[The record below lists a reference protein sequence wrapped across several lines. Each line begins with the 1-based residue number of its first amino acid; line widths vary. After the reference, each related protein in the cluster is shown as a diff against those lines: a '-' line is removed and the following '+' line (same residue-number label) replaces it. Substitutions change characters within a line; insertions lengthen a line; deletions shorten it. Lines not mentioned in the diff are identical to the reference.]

1 MKLTHWATKTSLVFF
16 LLSQFA
22 ASAVSAEIIEQ
33 ALLERYPAGS
43 IDAVV
48 SARTAL
54 TEVDVVRGAVE
65 QRFAES
71 RSVCMNKFFMSHC
84 VAEAKEVRRAALHNI
99 RKVEVEA
106 NAFLR
111 KDKAEERERTIAE
124 RQNRAARPLGKP
136 SIPISG
142 AARDS
147 GNPAPD
153 SAVNPAVQP
162 EKP

>member
-1 MKLTHWATKTSLVFF
+1 MKLTHWASKTSLVFLF
-16 LLSQFA
+16 VSQCV
-22 ASAVSAEIIEQ
+22 ASAVSTEITEQ
-33 ALLERYPAGS
+33 ALLDHYPAGS
-43 IDAVV
+43 INAVA
-48 SARTAL
+48 SAWTAL
-54 TEVDVVRGAVE
+54 TEVEVVRGAVE

-71 RSVCMNKFFMSHC
+71 RLVCMNKFFMSHC
-84 VAEAKEVRRAALHNI
+84 VAEAKEIRRAALHSI
-99 RKVEVEA
+99 RKIEVEA

-111 KDKAEERERTIAE
+111 RDRAAEHERTIAE
-124 RQNRAARPLGKP
+124 RQSRAARPLGAP

-153 SAVNPAVQP
+153 SAANPPAQP

>member
-1 MKLTHWATKTSLVFF
+1 MKLTQWVTKALFALF
-16 LLSQFA
+16 CLSQCA

-33 ALLERYPAGS
+33 ALLDHYPAGS
-43 IDAVV
+43 IHEVTV
-48 SARTAL
+48 ARTAL

-71 RSVCMNKFFMSHC
+71 RAVCMNKFFMSHC
-84 VAEAKEVRRAALHNI
+84 VAEAKETRRAALYNV

-111 KDKAEERERTIAE
+111 KDRAAERERTIAE
-124 RQNRAARPLGKP
+124 RQSRAARPLGTP

-153 SAVNPAVQP
+153 SAVSPPTQP

>member
-1 MKLTHWATKTSLVFF
+1 MKLTHWASKTSLV
-16 LLSQFA
+16 LLFVSQCA
-22 ASAVSAEIIEQ
+22 ASAVSAEMIEQ
-33 ALLERYPAGS
+33 ALLDQYPTGS
-43 IDAVV
+43 INALA

-71 RSVCMNKFFMSHC
+71 RAICMNKFFMSHC
-84 VAEAKEVRRAALHNI
+84 VAEAKEIRRAALHSI

-111 KDKAEERERTIAE
+111 KDRAAERERTIAE
-124 RQNRAARPLGKP
+124 RQSRAARPLGAP

-147 GNPAPD
+147 GNPAP
-153 SAVNPAVQP
+153 AQP